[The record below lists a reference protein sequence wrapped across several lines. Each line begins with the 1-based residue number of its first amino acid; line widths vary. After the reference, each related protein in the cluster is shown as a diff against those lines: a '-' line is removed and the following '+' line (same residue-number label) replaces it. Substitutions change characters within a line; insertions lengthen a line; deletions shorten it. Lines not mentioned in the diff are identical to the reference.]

1 MSLSRLLSQRR
12 FGPFFW
18 TQFFG
23 AFNDNFFKNAL
34 VLLVGYTA
42 TTKAEGD
49 WLVNLSQGLLVLPF
63 FLFSATA
70 GQIADKLEKSRL
82 IRAIK
87 VSEIVIMM
95 VAAYGFYVGHVNLLL
110 VTLFLMGTQSSLFGP
125 VKYSILPQH
134 LEEDE
139 LVAGNGLIE
148 MGTFVAILVGTIVS
162 GLVMQN
168 PNYRMVVVSA
178 GLLLLALL
186 GWLSS
191 RRIPEAAAADPQLRI
206 SFNPIVETWRTIGY
220 AREERSV
227 WLSVLGI
234 SWLWFYG
241 AIFLAQTLGY
251 ARYVL
256 GGNQAVVTLL
266 LAAFSVGVAAGSL
279 GCEKLSGDK
288 VEIGLVPLGAFGM
301 SLFAVD
307 LFFASPTALAPGTHT
322 VASLLHTSFGWRVVL
337 DLVLMGVFGGLF
349 SVPLYAL
356 VQQRSAPEKRSRII
370 AANNVVNAGFM
381 VAAAAVA
388 IVALRWLSIPELF
401 LMTAVMNAV
410 VAIYI
415 FSLVPEFMLRFLVWM
430 LMHSMYR
437 LSIKDVDRIPDDGAA
452 LLVCNHVTY
461 VDALIISAACRRPIR
476 FVMYYKFFKIPILSF
491 MFRTAKVIPIAGKS
505 EDEEIFN
512 AAFDAVAK
520 ALEEGDLVCVFPEGQ
535 LTLDGEMN
543 AFRRGSQ
550 HILKRTPVPVVPM
563 ALRGLWGSFFSRTG
577 RRGLGRMRGLWSRI
591 ELVCSEPVEPAHA
604 NMEALS
610 DAVLKLRGDRR

>member
-1 MSLSRLLSQRR
+1 MGLGRLLKKRK

-49 WLVNLSQGLLVLPF
+49 WLVNLAQGLLVLPF

-70 GQIADKLEKSRL
+70 GQIADKLEKSGL
-82 IRAIK
+82 IRKIK
-87 VSEIVIMM
+87 LVEILIMM
-95 VAAYGFYVGHVNLLL
+95 VAAYGFYKGHIGLLL

-134 LEEDE
+134 LADEE

-148 MGTFVAILVGTIVS
+148 MGTFVAILGGTIVS
-162 GLVMQN
+162 GLVMQS
-168 PNYRMVVVSA
+168 PQSRTIMVSG
-178 GLLLLALL
+178 GLLVLALL

-191 RRIPEAAAADPQLRI
+191 RRIPTAPAADPALRVA
-206 SFNPIVETWRTIGY
+206 FNPLAETWRTIGF

-227 WLSVLGI
+227 WLSILGI

-241 AIFLAQTLGY
+241 AIFLAQILGY

-256 GGNQAVVTLL
+256 GGDQAVVTLL
-266 LAAFSVGVAAGSL
+266 LAAFSVGVAVGSI
-279 GCEKLSGDK
+279 GCEKLSGDR

-307 LFFASPTALAPGTHT
+307 LFFASPVGVPPGAHNVTT
-322 VASLLHTSFGWRVVL
+322 MLQTSFGWRVVA

-356 VQQRSAPEKRSRII
+356 VQQRSEPTKRSRII

-381 VAAAAVA
+381 VAAAGVA
-388 IVALRWLSIPELF
+388 IVALRWLTIPELF

-415 FSLVPEFMLRFLVWM
+415 FTLVPEFMLRFLVWV

-437 LSIKDVDRIPDDGAA
+437 LTVKDVDEIPEEGAA
-452 LLVCNHVTY
+452 LLVCNHVTF

-476 FVMYYKFFKIPILSF
+476 FVMYYKFFQIPVLSF

-505 EDEEIFN
+505 EDARIFN
-512 AAFDAVAK
+512 EAFDAVAE
-520 ALEEGDLVCVFPEGQ
+520 ALEEGDLVCIFPEGK
-535 LTLDGEMN
+535 LTSDGEMN
-543 AFRRGSQ
+543 EFKRGAE
-550 HILKRTPVPVVPM
+550 HILKRTPVAVVPM

-577 RRGLGRMRGLWSRI
+577 RRGLRRMRGMWSRI
-591 ELVCSEPVEPAHA
+591 ELVCSEPIPAEQATMDTLHA
-604 NMEALS
+604 
-610 DAVLKLRGDRR
+610 AVLGLRGERR